1 MAITLVFIDDHPLFR
16 KGLSHLLAE
25 IPDINVVGQFSGP
38 DELQAWLVGGG
49 KADIALLDRNLGE
62 IDGLTLVQQLKRHGI
77 KVIMLTMAE
86 EDHEIRDAI
95 KQGVDG
101 YVLKTSDAEQIM
113 RAVQA
118 VYQGDSL
125 FPSHIMQKL
134 ASGDSLHGAFDK
146 LSRRELEIV
155 TFVARGLSNRAIGQ
169 SLGLSE
175 NTVRNHL
182 RSILDKLGL
191 TNRVQVATLALEQGL
206 VKKHELI

>member
-1 MAITLVFIDDHPLFR
+1 MAITLIFIDDHPLFR
-16 KGLSHLLAE
+16 KGLGHLLAE
-25 IPDINVVGQFSGP
+25 VPDIAVAGQFPGP

-49 KADIALLDRNLGE
+49 RADIALLDRSLGE
-62 IDGLTLVQQLKRHGI
+62 MDGLTLVPQLKRHGI

-95 KQGVDG
+95 RQGVDG

-113 RAVQA
+113 RAVRA

-134 ASGDSLHGAFDK
+134 AGGGLHGAFDK

-155 TFVARGLSNRAIGQ
+155 TFVARGLSNRAIGL

-191 TNRVQVATLALEQGL
+191 ANRVQVATLALEQGL
-206 VKKHELI
+206 VKKHEQG